1 MLHRYGEFITRHA
14 RLMLVVS
21 GVALVAMAVVGVGAF
36 GKLRTGGFDD
46 PASQSSRAAAVVDL
60 SCATVS
66 AAFSQ
71 VKVRDVLLWID
82 SQLGVSVQA
91 QRQRALPSL

>member
-21 GVALVAMAVVGVGAF
+21 GVALVAMALVGMGAF

-46 PASQSSRAAAVVDL
+46 PASQSSRAAAVVD
-60 SCATVS
+60 AKFGG
-66 AAFSQ
+66 AANL
-71 VKVRDVLLWID
+71 VLL
-82 SQLGVSVQA
+82 VHA
-91 QRQRALPSL
+91 